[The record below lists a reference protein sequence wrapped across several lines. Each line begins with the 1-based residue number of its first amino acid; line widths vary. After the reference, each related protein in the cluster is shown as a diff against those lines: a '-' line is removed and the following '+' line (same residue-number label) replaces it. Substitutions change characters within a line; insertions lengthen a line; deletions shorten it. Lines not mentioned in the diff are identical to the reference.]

1 MAAQLEAFVS
11 TVLNL
16 SAEGNF
22 AKLCEEINKYLEVL
36 KRNVTNL
43 HSVLATLDP
52 QLHALGVLAVLN
64 TKYSAPASAG
74 IEFETLF
81 SQTQL
86 FFTTCNGEQ
95 VRFATDSYAYLAH
108 AFTQALVEKKQAIRG
123 ISTLVAALAKIQ
135 LHPGQLTSIHAD
147 ICQLCLLSKNMKP
160 ALPLLDTDI
169 TEISQESGHFDATNF
184 LCYYY
189 YGGMIY
195 AGQKNW
201 NRSAYFF
208 EVAITTP
215 SMAVSHIVLEAYK
228 KFILVSLILHGK
240 VPILPKYTS
249 PVVSRFIKPLSSA
262 YSDLGTACATN
273 SPTDIRVVLDKHAEQ
288 FSNDKNMGLAKQV
301 LASMYRK
308 NIQRLTKTFLTLS
321 LTDIARRVHLSSP
334 AEAEQYVQNMIED
347 GEIYAS
353 ISKKDGMVSFHDNPE
368 KYNNPDVLRK
378 IDDQLREC
386 MALDEKLRSM
396 EQEISVNTQFVQK
409 SMGVRGDEEDVAF
422 GSK

>member
-1 MAAQLEAFVS
+1 MAAQLEGFVS

-16 SAEGNF
+16 SGEGNF
-22 AKLCEEINKYLEVL
+22 AKLCEEINKYLDVL
-36 KRNVTNL
+36 KRNVSNL

-74 IEFETLF
+74 LDFETLF

-108 AFTQALVEKKQAIRG
+108 AFTQALVEKKEAIRG
-123 ISTLVAALAKIQ
+123 ISTLLTALAKIQ
-135 LHPGQLTSIHAD
+135 LHQGQLTSIHAD

-160 ALPLLDTDI
+160 ALSLLDTDI
-169 TEISQESGHFDATNF
+169 TEISQESGHFDSTNF

-195 AGQKNW
+195 AAQKNW

-215 SMAVSHIVLEAYK
+215 SMAVSHIVLESYK

-240 VPILPKYTS
+240 LPVFPKYTS
-249 PVVSRFIKPLSSA
+249 PVVSRFIKPLSQGYHELGSA
-262 YSDLGTACATN
+262 CLTN
-273 SPTDIRVVLDKHAEQ
+273 NPADIRVVLDKHAEQ

-321 LTDIARRVHLSSP
+321 LADIARRVHLNSP
-334 AEAEQYVQNMIED
+334 EEAEQYVQNMIED

-368 KYNNPDVLRK
+368 KYDNPDVLRK
-378 IDDQLREC
+378 IDEQLREC
-386 MALDEKLRSM
+386 MALDEKLRTM

-409 SMGVRGDEEDVAF
+409 SMGVRGEEEDVAF

>member
-1 MAAQLEAFVS
+1 MPEMTRPLKS
-11 TVLNL
+11 TT
-16 SAEGNF
+16 GNYS
-22 AKLCEEINKYLEVL
+22 KLCEDINKYLDVL
-36 KRNVTNL
+36 KRNVANID
-43 HSVLATLDP
+43 SVLETLDP
-52 QLHALGVLAVLN
+52 QMHALGVLAVLN
-64 TKYSAPASAG
+64 AKYSAPASAG
-74 IEFETLF
+74 IDFETLF

-95 VRFATDSYAYLAH
+95 VRFATDNYAYLAH
-108 AFTQALVEKKQAIRG
+108 FFTQALVQKKQPIRG
-123 ISTLVAALAKIQ
+123 ISTLLAALAKIQ

-169 TEISQESGHFDATNF
+169 TDISQESGHFDATSF

-195 AGQKNW
+195 AAQKNW

-228 KFILVSLILHGK
+228 KYILVSLILHGK
-240 VPILPKYTS
+240 VPNLPKYTS
-249 PVVSRFIKPLSSA
+249 PVVSRFIKPLSQS
-262 YSDLGTACATN
+262 YHELSNACASN
-273 SPTDIRVVLDKHAEQ
+273 SPAEVRVILDKHTEQ
-288 FSNDKNMGLAKQV
+288 FTNDKNMGLAKQV
-301 LASMYRK
+301 LASLYRK

-321 LTDIARRVHLSSP
+321 LADIARRVHLNSP
-334 AEAEQYVQNMIED
+334 EEAEQYVQNMIED

-368 KYNNPDVLRK
+368 KYDNPEILRK

-409 SMGVRGDEEDVAF
+409 STGGRGEEEDVAF